1 MPLQNSFSRL
11 YCRFCR
17 LLGILFSGTLFMS
30 GTLHFDADS
39 RVFQAFFAVF
49 VL

>member
-11 YCRFCR
+11 SCHSYG
-17 LLGILFSGTLFMS
+17 LLGLLFSGTLFMP